1 MSTTTDRMKIARAQ
15 WLTRPDVSYGPF
27 RYFEAVPWLLLAE
40 ACRFAAVNLSAWP
53 ALLAFIAE
61 SIAVLMA
68 FNAAAKR
75 AFPLCGRPAP
85 LQGMSFDQE
94 MRLSLRTFW
103 RVAVV
108 LIVASTLVSHLDSSE
123 APSFAHGLVGVAFN
137 QLSFPGRAWTAVIAA
152 LLLLLLLD
160 ADHTGKPTLA
170 SALRSLAEHG
180 IRFGAAVAALAAFY
194 VGWGTI
200 QILLFNA
207 IWNTPALGGADRRTK
222 SVIFFMV
229 TFVFAF
235 VRLWATL
242 LLLTSGLKESG
253 IRDQAASAAS
263 SSNRP

>member
-1 MSTTTDRMKIARAQ
+1 MKIARAQ
-15 WLTRPDVSYGPF
+15 RLTRPDVSYGPF

-40 ACRFAAVNLSAWP
+40 ACRFAAVILGTLP

-68 FNAAAKR
+68 FNAVAKR
-75 AFPLCGRPAP
+75 AFPLCGRPVP
-85 LQGMSFDQE
+85 LQGMPFDQE
-94 MRLSLRTFW
+94 LRLSLRTFW

-108 LIVASTLVSHLDSSE
+108 LIVSSALASGLGYASE
-123 APSFAHGLVGVAFN
+123 APSFAHGMVGIAFN
-137 QLSFPGRAWTAVIAA
+137 QLSFIGRAWTALIAA
-152 LLLLLLLD
+152 LLLLLLID
-160 ADHTGKPTLA
+160 ADRTGRPTLM
-170 SALRSLAEHG
+170 SAFGSLAEHG
-180 IRFGAAVAALAAFY
+180 FRFGAAVTALAAFY

-207 IWNTPALGGADRRTK
+207 IWSTPALGGADPRTK
-222 SVIFFMV
+222 SVIFFAV

-242 LLLTSGLKESG
+242 VLLASSLKPQG
-253 IRDQAASAAS
+253 IRAHAASAAS